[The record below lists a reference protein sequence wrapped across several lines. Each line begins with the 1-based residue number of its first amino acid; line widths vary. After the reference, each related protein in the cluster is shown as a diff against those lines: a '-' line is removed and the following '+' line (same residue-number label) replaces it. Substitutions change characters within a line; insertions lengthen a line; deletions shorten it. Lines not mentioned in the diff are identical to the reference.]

1 MVYENIIIMKF
12 KIGDF
17 VRFVDEQGEG
27 YITSIIND
35 NLVGVTD
42 ADGFEVPVL
51 ASKVTSVYGR
61 MDKDEKEAKVTA
73 ATIVEGPFVSEGL
86 SLIIAGDQKQGLVEF
101 FLVNES
107 SFEVLFSFN
116 SSKSNQ
122 IKGEKRGVLG
132 PKGLE
137 KIYTANASTIGD
149 WPLFNFQFL
158 FYSPILMDAQKPLL
172 VEKRIRPADLSA
184 SKKHVPLL
192 DGKAWVFRLDE
203 TKSNLE
209 TDKLKEHFFSH
220 RPDKKK

>member
-1 MVYENIIIMKF
+1 MKF

-35 NLVGVTD
+35 DLVGVTD
-42 ADGFEVPVL
+42 ADGFEVPVP

-61 MDKDEKEAKVTA
+61 MEEDEQEAKITA
-73 ATIVEGPFVSEGL
+73 ATVVEGPFVSEGL
-86 SLIIAGDQKQGLVEF
+86 SLVITGDQRQGLVEF

-116 SSKSNQ
+116 SVKFNQ
-122 IKGEKRGVLG
+122 VKGEKRGVIG

-137 KIYTANASTIGD
+137 KIYAANASTIGD
-149 WPLFNFQFL
+149 WPLFSFQFL
-158 FYSPILMDAQKPLL
+158 FHSEMLLDTKKPLL
-172 VEKRIRPADLSA
+172 VEKRIRPADLSG

-192 DGKAWVFRLDE
+192 DGKAWTFRLDE
-203 TKSNLE
+203 PQTNLD

-220 RPDKKK
+220 RPDRKK